1 MAGDSRETASS
12 RGRALLAIAGLS
24 VAAAVLAV
32 VAVTPALA
40 VGGMAATSSISLFE
54 KLPGYLEITDLAQKT
69 NLYATL
75 DNGDPYLLASFFD
88 QDREEVDWQNV
99 SQYAKDAAVAGE
111 DPRFYEHGGIDIQGT
126 LRAALVSV
134 AGGDIQGGSSI
145 TQQYVKN
152 VRVQQAVATAKT
164 PEEEDAAVEAAI
176 QQTPD
181 RKLKEMRLAI
191 GVEKKYTKNQI
202 LLGYLNIAFFGGRVY
217 GIESAANYYFRTSA
231 AKLTLEQAA
240 ALIAIVN
247 NPEKFRLDKPDSAAN
262 GADNGYAHTLS
273 RRDYILDKML
283 EYDKITKEQHDE
295 AVATA
300 IAPVITEPSTGCTS
314 AGGSA
319 YFCDYVYWTIRNDEA
334 FGATEAE
341 RLNLLKRGGLDV
353 FTTIDLDLQGTA
365 EAAMT
370 ELIPRT
376 APGIDVGA
384 SSVSVEVG
392 TGRVLEMT
400 QNKQFS
406 DDPEVLTNPEYSAV
420 NYNTDGDYGGSAGF
434 QPGST
439 YKIFTLGEW
448 IKEGHS
454 LNEYVNA
461 YRRSD
466 WGTFN
471 DSCLGPQ
478 SDPSWSPRNDEGGG
492 GGTWTA
498 LYNTQNSENT
508 GFVAMAKQLD
518 LCGIRQTA
526 EAFGVHRADGDPL
539 QQGPASILGTNEV
552 APVTMAAAFAAVAA
566 NGKVCKPIVI
576 DRVLRHGKEIPVPS
590 AGCAQKVD
598 ARITSAMA
606 YAMQRVMSGGTGSA
620 SDGRTEPHSPMIGK
634 TGTTDEAEATWMSGA
649 STRVA
654 TTVGVYNASGHVNL
668 RDTYFNG
675 TQAAV
680 IRHQIWPRIMS
691 TANARYPGGEFA
703 DPDGSTLVTVMADVP
718 DVRGKSIAEA
728 EQLIENAGFGF
739 IDGGARDSELPA
751 GQVAGTDPSGS
762 APRGSL
768 ITAYTSNGALVIVPS
783 VGGDA
788 EGAAKTLRDAGFAV
802 KLTEQAT
809 TDAKAVGTVLSMD
822 PPSGSA
828 VPPGSTI
835 TLVVGKAAPAPEP
848 TPTPTATGDD

>member
-1 MAGDSRETASS
+1 MADDRSGGS
-12 RGRALLAIAGLS
+12 RGRALLAFLGLS
-24 VAAAVLAV
+24 IAVGVLAT

-40 VGGMAATSSISLFE
+40 IGGLAAASSISMFE
-54 KLPGYLEITDLAQKT
+54 KLPGYLEINDLAEKT
-69 NLYATL
+69 NIYATV
-75 DNGDPYLLASFFD
+75 DNGAPYLLASFFD
-88 QDREEVDWQNV
+88 QDREEVEWENV

-134 AGGDIQGGSSI
+134 SGGDIQGGSSI

-164 PEEEDAAVEAAI
+164 PEEEDAAVESAI
-176 QQTPD
+176 KQTPD

-191 GVEKKYTKNQI
+191 GVEKKYTKDQI

-217 GIESAANYYFRTSA
+217 GIESAANYYFGTNAAELSLEESA
-231 AKLTLEQAA
+231 S
-240 ALIAIVN
+240 LIAIVN
-247 NPEKFRLDKPDSAAN
+247 NPEKFRLDKPDNAKN
-262 GADNGYAHTLS
+262 GAENGYASTKS

-283 EYDKITKEQHDE
+283 EYSKITQKEHDA
-295 AVATA
+295 AVAA
-300 IAPVITEPSTGCTS
+300 PIAPVITEPSTGCTS

-319 YFCDYVYWTIRNDEA
+319 YFCDYVYWTIRNNEA

-341 RLNLLKRGGLDV
+341 RMNLLKRGGLDV
-353 FTTIDLDLQGTA
+353 FTTIDLSLQGAA
-365 EAAMT
+365 ESAMS
-370 ELIPRT
+370 ELVPRT

-400 QNKQFS
+400 QNKMFS

-420 NYNTDGDYGGSAGF
+420 NYNTDGEYGGSAGF

-471 DSCLGPQ
+471 DSCNGPV
-478 SDPSWSPRNDEGGG
+478 SDPSWSPRNDEGGS

-508 GFVAMAKQLD
+508 GFVAMAKELD

-526 EAFGVHRADGDPL
+526 EAFGVHRADGNPL
-539 QQGPASILGTNEV
+539 QQGPASILGTNEI

-566 NGKVCKPIVI
+566 NGVVCEPIVI
-576 DRVLRHGKEIPVPS
+576 DKVLRHGEEITVPS
-590 AGCAQKVD
+590 ANCAQKVD
-598 ARITSAMA
+598 PKITSAMA
-606 YAMQRVMSGGTGSA
+606 YAMQRVMSNGTGST
-620 SDGRTEPHSPMIGK
+620 SDYRTEPHSPMIGK
-634 TGTTDEAEATWMSGA
+634 TGTTDNAEATWMSGA

-675 TQAAV
+675 TEAAV
-680 IRHQIWPRIMS
+680 IRHEIWPRIMS
-691 TANARYPGGEFA
+691 TANAKYPGGEFPE
-703 DPDGSTLVTVMADVP
+703 PDGSSLVTVTRDVP

-728 EQLIENAGFGF
+728 EQIIEDAGFGF
-739 IDGGARDSELPA
+739 ADGGSKDSELPA
-751 GQVAGTDPSGS
+751 GQVVGTDPSGT

-768 ITAYTSNGALVIVPS
+768 ITAFTSNGALVVVPQVDS
-783 VGGDA
+783 DPQS
-788 EGAAKTLRDAGFAV
+788 AAKTLRNAGFTV
-802 KLTEQAT
+802 KTSEQET
-809 TDAKAVGTVLSMD
+809 TDPKAVGRVISID
-822 PPSGSA
+822 PAPGTA
-828 VPPGSTI
+828 VAPGSTI
-835 TLVVGKAAPAPEP
+835 MIVVGKAAPKPAPTPEP
-848 TPTPTATGDD
+848 TPSDG